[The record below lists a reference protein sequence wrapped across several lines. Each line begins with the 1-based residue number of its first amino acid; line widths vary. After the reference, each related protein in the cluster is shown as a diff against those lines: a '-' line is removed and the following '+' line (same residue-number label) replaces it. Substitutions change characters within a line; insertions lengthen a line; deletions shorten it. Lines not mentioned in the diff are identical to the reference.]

1 MLSQLQALFEAEKVP
16 YSRRPHR
23 AAFTAQEAAEAEHV
37 PGKQFAKVVI
47 AKAGE
52 GFCMAVLP
60 ATKHLSLDKLGKLLP
75 GKAVRLAAEQE
86 FTGLFPQCE
95 PGAMPPFGNLF
106 GLAVFVDRSLE
117 EDEEISFLAGSHA
130 ESIHMRYRDFRRLAA
145 PTVADIAA

>member
-16 YSRRPHR
+16 YTRRAHR

-37 PGKQFAKVVI
+37 PGKEFAKVVI
-47 AKAGE
+47 AKAGD

-60 ATKHLSLDKLGKLLP
+60 ATKHLSLDKLGRLLP
-75 GKAVRLAAEQE
+75 GTAVRLAAEQE

-95 PGAMPPFGNLF
+95 PGAMPPFGKLF
-106 GLAVFVDRSLE
+106 GLPVFVDRSLE

-130 ESIHMRYRDFRRLAA
+130 ESVHMRYRDYRRLAA